1 MFDFMQIKKKKIES
15 QKKIILKKEDFI
27 HLLKS
32 NLYMQK
38 LVLSDLHASIGGK
51 MVEFAGYYMPVQ
63 YEGVKAEHHTVRN
76 TVGVFDVSHMGEV
89 FVSGEKSL
97 DFLQYITSN
106 DVSKLTPGKVQY
118 TCLPNVNGGI
128 VDDFLLYMIADNSYL
143 AVVNA
148 SNMDKDL
155 AWMEKHNT
163 FGCKIDN
170 QSDNYSLLAVQ
181 GPKSIELLQELT
193 NINLSDIKYYNFKID
208 SIAGINDVILS
219 RTGYTGEIGFELYVK
234 NEYVKEL
241 WNALFSTSINL
252 KPIGLAARDTLRLEK
267 GFCLYGNDIN
277 ETTSPIEA
285 GLGWITKFNK
295 EFINHDDLKAQKEG
309 GAKRKLVGL
318 ELINKGIA
326 RNGYPIV
333 DSDGNEIGIV
343 TSGTMSPTLG
353 KAIAMAYVP
362 NSLSEIESEVFIKVR
377 KKQIKAKVVSL
388 PFVK

>member
-1 MFDFMQIKKKKIES
+1 MQIKKIFLNINVKL
-15 QKKIILKKEDFI
+15 ILKKQDFI
-27 HLLKS
+27 HLLKF

-38 LVLSDLHASIGGK
+38 LVLSDLHESIGGK
-51 MVEFAGYYMPVQ
+51 MIDFAGYYMPVQ
-63 YEGVKAEHHTVRN
+63 YTDGVKTEHHTVRN
-76 TVGVFDVSHMGEV
+76 EVGVFDVSHMGEV
-89 FVSGEKSL
+89 FVSGDKSL

-106 DVSKLTPGKVQY
+106 DVSKLIPGKVQY
-118 TCLPNVNGGI
+118 TCLPNTNGGI
-128 VDDFLLYMIADNSYL
+128 VDDFLLYMIAKNNYL
-143 AVVNA
+143 LVVNA
-148 SNMDKDL
+148 SNMEKDL
-155 AWMEKHNT
+155 DWINEHNT
-163 FGCKIDN
+163 FGCTIDN

-181 GPKSIELLQELT
+181 GPKSISLLQELT
-193 NINLSDIKYYNFKID
+193 DINLSEIKYYNFRIG
-208 SIAGINDVILS
+208 SIAGIEGVILS
-219 RTGYTGEIGFELYVK
+219 RTGYTGEMGFELYVK
-234 NEYVKEL
+234 NESVKQL
-241 WNALFSTSINL
+241 WNALFSTSISL

-295 EFINHDDLKAQKEG
+295 EFINHNDLKAQKEG
-309 GAKRKLVGL
+309 SAKRKLVGL
-318 ELINKGIA
+318 ELIDKGIA

-343 TSGTMSPTLG
+343 TSGTMSPTLS

-362 NSLSEIESEVFIKVR
+362 ESLSEIESEVFIKVR